1 MKFPSAFDGVKKIY
15 TAEILSLIVSV
26 LVGLAA
32 ILGLAGAVAA
42 EAGSDGGAL
51 ASFGGLAV
59 LGLAASVL
67 GIISFIMKLVGINR
81 AKLDEGEF
89 QKAFLYVILGIV
101 LSFVSGFFNKK
112 PLIASIVDIVS
123 SVLKLLV
130 TLYIISGIINLAN
143 RLNDRGMAES
153 GRNTLKLY
161 LCAAVLAII
170 VDLVSTI
177 TLGKGLQEIYN
188 ILGIVAAVLSIVSY
202 IVYLRYLSK
211 AKYMLAQ

>member
-59 LGLAASVL
+59 FGLAASVL

-101 LSFVSGFFNKK
+101 LSFVSGFFNEK
-112 PLIASIVDIVS
+112 PLIASIVDVVS
-123 SVLKLLV
+123 SVLRLLV

-153 GRNTLKLY
+153 GRTTLKLY

-202 IVYLRYLSK
+202 IFYLRYLSK

>member
-1 MKFPSAFDGVKKIY
+1 
-15 TAEILSLIVSV
+15 
-26 LVGLAA
+26 
-32 ILGLAGAVAA
+32 
-42 EAGSDGGAL
+42 
-51 ASFGGLAV
+51 
-59 LGLAASVL
+59 
-67 GIISFIMKLVGINR
+67 MKLVGINR

-101 LSFVSGFFNKK
+101 LSFVSGFFKEK